1 MSSVHKGCMQN
12 CLHDTVTGGPCSC
25 LTAGRR
31 TTGVCCADEVYS
43 VFSVR
48 GIGVHFDEG
57 SFGSTMEDED

>member
-1 MSSVHKGCMQN
+1 MQN

-57 SFGSTMEDED
+57 